1 MRHLTV
7 GLIAAWLALGG
18 GGAEGAGKLRVV
30 ASLPDL
36 GALTEAVGGDLVEV
50 DVLARGDQ
58 NPHDIE
64 IRPSLMV
71 KLRRADLLVRNGVDG
86 DPWVEPL
93 VRGAGNARLAPG
105 APGHVDVSQ
114 GIQVLGVPVGPVDR
128 SRGDVHPLGN
138 PHFTLDPGNAAVVTA
153 NILEGLAR
161 LAPEHRAMFETRR
174 REWLAHLDAAIR
186 RWESVTRAVP
196 GGPGRDVRRH
206 LDLLP
211 RPLRLRLRRHGRGSS
226 RHPALARHVADLV
239 RRMKSEQVRVVIY
252 EPWADRKLIDPHHTR
267 DWSAGRSAWPPRSAP
282 RRRRPPTSTC
292 SSSTCAPWRRRCA
305 EGNAPDA
312 GGRQRPARPDVGAVP
327 DAPGPDGDPCLPRHP
342 RDRAGGGVRRHRAG
356 SDRGPGGDGGLPGGG
371 SMREDLGSYWF
382 GLAATIVGALVLAL
396 TRSRTRR
403 VSQEAIIGVVYAVS
417 SAAAVLLADR
427 SPHGAEH
434 LRTMLVGSILAVRL
448 TDVVTVASLYAA
460 VGGFHW
466 FCRRPFFLISMDPAA
481 AFREGWRVRLWDFL
495 FYASFGVVVAS
506 SVRVAGVLLVSRT

>member
-105 APGHVDVSQ
+105 APGHLDVSQ

-161 LAPEHRAMFETRR
+161 LAPEHRAMFQTRR
-174 REWLAHLDAAIR
+174 REWLALLDAAIR
-186 RWESVTRAVP
+186 RWEASLAPYRGARVVTYHDTWIYFLDRFGFVSAGTVEDRP
-196 GGPGRDVRRH
+196 GIPPSPG
-206 LDLLP
+206 
-211 RPLRLRLRRHGRGSS
+211 
-226 RHPALARHVADLV
+226 HVADLV

-252 EPWADRKLIDPHHTR
+252 EPWADRKLIDRITR
-267 DWSAGRSAWPPRSAP
+267 ETGAQAVGLATA
-282 RRRRPPTSTC
+282 
-292 SSSTCAPWRRRCA
+292 
-305 EGNAPDA
+305 
-312 GGRQRPARPDVGAVP
+312 VGATKEATSYLDVFEFN
-327 DAPGPDGDPCLPRHP
+327 A
-342 RDRAGGGVRRHRAG
+342 RA
-356 SDRGPGGDGGLPGGG
+356 
-371 SMREDLGSYWF
+371 
-382 GLAATIVGALVLAL
+382 LAQAL
-396 TRSRTRR
+396 R
-403 VSQEAIIGVVYAVS
+403 
-417 SAAAVLLADR
+417 
-427 SPHGAEH
+427 
-434 LRTMLVGSILAVRL
+434 
-448 TDVVTVASLYAA
+448 
-460 VGGFHW
+460 
-466 FCRRPFFLISMDPAA
+466 
-481 AFREGWRVRLWDFL
+481 
-495 FYASFGVVVAS
+495 
-506 SVRVAGVLLVSRT
+506 

>member
-138 PHFTLDPGNAAVVTA
+138 PHFTLDP
-153 NILEGLAR
+153 
-161 LAPEHRAMFETRR
+161 ET
-174 REWLAHLDAAIR
+174 
-186 RWESVTRAVP
+186 
-196 GGPGRDVRRH
+196 
-206 LDLLP
+206 
-211 RPLRLRLRRHGRGSS
+211 
-226 RHPALARHVADLV
+226 
-239 RRMKSEQVRVVIY
+239 
-252 EPWADRKLIDPHHTR
+252 
-267 DWSAGRSAWPPRSAP
+267 PPS
-282 RRRRPPTSTC
+282 
-292 SSSTCAPWRRRCA
+292 
-305 EGNAPDA
+305 
-312 GGRQRPARPDVGAVP
+312 
-327 DAPGPDGDPCLPRHP
+327 
-342 RDRAGGGVRRHRAG
+342 
-356 SDRGPGGDGGLPGGG
+356 
-371 SMREDLGSYWF
+371 
-382 GLAATIVGALVLAL
+382 
-396 TRSRTRR
+396 
-403 VSQEAIIGVVYAVS
+403 
-417 SAAAVLLADR
+417 
-427 SPHGAEH
+427 
-434 LRTMLVGSILAVRL
+434 
-448 TDVVTVASLYAA
+448 
-460 VGGFHW
+460 
-466 FCRRPFFLISMDPAA
+466 
-481 AFREGWRVRLWDFL
+481 
-495 FYASFGVVVAS
+495 
-506 SVRVAGVLLVSRT
+506 